1 MSSRPAP
8 WTGITRTLKQF
19 GTFFPGR
26 DPREAAGEAYLYY
39 RRGCLAASEERY
51 DDALVFVDKALD
63 VDPAHLPARLL
74 AAQIYDRGLG
84 LFDEA
89 VAAYRKVIALAGYD
103 SEDPY
108 CAAARR
114 ALDALVQKQIEA

>member
-1 MSSRPAP
+1 MV
-8 WTGITRTLKQF
+8 
-19 GTFFPGR
+19 GR
-26 DPREAAGEAYLYY
+26 RNLREAAGEAYLYY
-39 RRGCLAASEERY
+39 RRGCLAAAEERY

-114 ALDALVQKQIEA
+114 ALDALVQKQVEA